1 MQQADK
7 SGKIDFSSLAPWPG
21 EYVCAEGRYNEAPT
35 WETAPDGSRRITDDF
50 RIRAAMPTIS
60 WLTER
65 GAQVVCAS
73 HLGRPK
79 GSPDAKYSME
89 PAMTFLWVVPVTI
102 EFMTFM
108 EITDCMVKMAMTNW
122 YLVQEMITLKE
133 VQATIG
139 SWEVLV
145 PIRCMAAQEMI
156 LPITAP
162 LRLEVPQVVD

>member
-1 MQQADK
+1 MIKFMGVKVMTRSQV
-7 SGKIDFSSLAPWPG
+7 GVVMTLCTVSL
-21 EYVCAEGRYNEAPT
+21 VMT
-35 WETAPDGSRRITDDF
+35 
-50 RIRAAMPTIS
+50 
-60 WLTER
+60 
-65 GAQVVCAS
+65 
-73 HLGRPK
+73 
-79 GSPDAKYSME
+79 KYSME